1 MQPATPATPAFPP
14 PPPLPE
20 LPAPPGP
27 PRRRRARRVVAAVL
41 AVFLVLAAA
50 DVVALV
56 AVTHPSDRGDPAS
69 YAFLQRHDGA
79 PVRWDP
85 CTPIHYALDPRYA
98 PPDAPEILRQVTQ
111 HVTDATGIRFVYD
124 GTTPWSPEAAEMAR
138 YAATAPTFHYLPVLI
153 AWLPAS
159 RFRNFAPPHKILAV
173 GIPYSPPGAYR
184 YVSGMIVVNA
194 AQDMPDGWAMRYS
207 LGPVLLHEF
216 GHLMGL
222 AHVDDPEQLMWSDR
236 APGAQEGDVPDLS
249 TNDWGAG
256 DRAGLEQLGIEQG
269 CLTPTATPTP

>member
-1 MQPATPATPAFPP
+1 MQPAMPATPAFPP
-14 PPPLPE
+14 PPPAPAF
-20 LPAPPGP
+20 PAPPGGPP
-27 PRRRRARRVVAAVL
+27 PRHRARRVVAAVL
-41 AVFLVLAAA
+41 VVLLLLGAA

-56 AVTHPSDRGDPAS
+56 AFTHPSDRGNPTA

-85 CTPIHYALDPRYA
+85 CTPIHYALYPKYA
-98 PPDAPEILRQVTQ
+98 PPDAAALLQQVTQ

-124 GTTPWSPEAAEMAR
+124 GTTPWSPEAEQVAE

-159 RFRNFAPPHKILAV
+159 RFKNFASPSKILAV
-173 GIPYSPPGAYR
+173 GIPYDPSGSYR

-194 AQDMPDGWAMRYS
+194 DQEMPDGWAMRYS

-222 AHVDDPEQLMWSDR
+222 AHVDDPEQLMWSDK
-236 APGAQEGDVPDLS
+236 APGSHEGDVPDLA
-249 TNDWGAG
+249 TTDWGAG
-256 DRAGLEQLGIEQG
+256 DRAGLEQLGAGQG
-269 CLTPTATPTP
+269 CLPPTPAP

>member
-1 MQPATPATPAFPP
+1 MQPAMPAFPEPPPAPELP
-14 PPPLPE
+14 PPP
-20 LPAPPGP
+20 GGR
-27 PRRRRARRVVAAVL
+27 PRPHRARRVVAAVL
-41 AVFLVLAAA
+41 VVFLLLAAA
-50 DVVALV
+50 DVVTIV
-56 AVTHPSDRGDPAS
+56 AFTHPADEGSSTS
-69 YAFLQRHDGA
+69 YAFLQRHDGQ

-85 CTPIHYALDPRYA
+85 CTPIHYALYPK
-98 PPDAPEILRQVTQ
+98 DAPADAPQILRQVTQ

-124 GTTPWSPEAAEMAR
+124 GTTPWSPEAEQVAE

-159 RFRNFAPPHKILAV
+159 RFKNFAPPNKILAV
-173 GIPYSPPGAYR
+173 GIPYEPSGSYR

-194 AQDMPDGWAMRYS
+194 DQEMPDGWTMRYS

-222 AHVDDPEQLMWSDR
+222 AHVDDPEQLMWSDK

-256 DRAGLEQLGIEQG
+256 DLAGLEQLGIDQG
-269 CLTPTATPTP
+269 CLPPSAAPSP